1 MLTGYP
7 SYWKETTDA
16 IEMAIDV
23 DRDSYENEVLE
34 AEGLVLVD
42 FWGPKCVPCL
52 ALMPAVERLADKYA
66 GKLKV
71 TKLNSSGN
79 RMLCAKLRVMRLP
92 TYILYRDG
100 TEVKRLTGEELTED
114 DLIEAIDAAL
124 D

>member
-1 MLTGYP
+1 MTEAL
-7 SYWKETTDA
+7 
-16 IEMAIDV
+16 EMAIDV
-23 DRDSYENEVLE
+23 DRDSYESEVLE
-34 AEGLVLVD
+34 TQGLVLVD

-52 ALMPAVERLADKYA
+52 ALMPAVERLEDKYS

-79 RMLCAKLRVMRLP
+79 RMLCAKLRVMSLP

-100 TEVKRLTGEELTED
+100 TEVKRLTGEDLTED